1 MVLVNLEYKNNL
13 IKYIE
18 VSGHSQYLSEDGSD
32 LVCASISSIMFGGLN
47 ALSNKGLPKNN
58 LLVEENLI
66 KIINNFKSE
75 VYNNIIDTIYFQLKT
90 IESKYGEHIRIIE
103 KEEDNE
109 KL

>member
-1 MVLVNLEYKNNL
+1 MVLVNLKYSNNL
-13 IKYIE
+13 IKYVE
-18 VSGHSQYLSEDGSD
+18 VSGHSEYLSKDGSD

-47 ALSNKGLPKNN
+47 ALSQKGLPKKN
-58 LLVEENLI
+58 LIMEDNLI

-90 IESKYGEHIRIIE
+90 IESKYGEHIKIIE
-103 KEEDNE
+103 KEEENE